1 MIFKQYEKDGS
12 CDWEFSDKEIEII
25 NKNKKLYLS
34 PESLEK
40 LGNDLMG
47 IVINWKLQKKQAAKE
62 AREAKEAE
70 SSQKNTPPKG

>member
-34 PESLEK
+34 PESLES
-40 LGNDLMG
+40 LGNDLMN
-47 IVINWKLQKKQAAKE
+47 IVVNWKLRHQKKSDKDIAL
-62 AREAKEAE
+62 
-70 SSQKNTPPKG
+70 NP

>member
-25 NKNKKLYLS
+25 NKNKKLYLT

-40 LGNDLMG
+40 LGNDLMN
-47 IVINWKLQKKQAAKE
+47 IVVNWKLKKQQ
-62 AREAKEAE
+62 EAKEAE
-70 SSQKNTPPKG
+70 SSQKNIPPKG